1 MRVLMNLLLQRD
13 VAVSFH
19 YSRMQIF
26 TSTGF
31 VAFSSPANRRLFSTL
46 FGFVGIG
53 TCAILSS
60 AMLLKART
68 TEARYV
74 RIAEKGIL

>member
-1 MRVLMNLLLQRD
+1 MIPLRPYADLYLNRFYHVLN
-13 VAVSFH
+13 
-19 YSRMQIF
+19 
-26 TSTGF
+26 
-31 VAFSSPANRRLFSTL
+31 PANRRLFSTL

-53 TCAILSS
+53 TCAILSG

-68 TEARYV
+68 TEARYL

>member
-1 MRVLMNLLLQRD
+1 MRVLINLLLQLD
-13 VAVSFH
+13 LAASFH
-19 YSRMQIF
+19 YSRTQIF
-26 TSTGF
+26 SSTGF
-31 VAFSSPANRRLFSTL
+31 VAFLNPANGRLFSTL

-53 TCAILSS
+53 TCSILSS
-60 AMLLKART
+60 AVLLKART